1 MISKEMIQNIVKT
14 VFWNSWIKSFVFF
27 MICFAVTAWIVS
39 HFSDV
44 FTAFFNWRNK
54 NFWTGLAILIPT
66 VFLVPMFMNMFLFIK
81 IVQIADNTQK
91 TNKLIQQYIKNKQQP
106 VLKSVKKQNSSLEK
120 KNDL

>member
-1 MISKEMIQNIVKT
+1 MISKERIQSIVKT
-14 VFWNSWIKSFVFF
+14 VFCNAWIKSLVFF
-27 MICFAVTAWIVS
+27 VVCFAATAWIVS

-44 FTAFFNWRNK
+44 FTMFFNWRNK

-91 TNKLIQQYIKNKQQP
+91 TNELIQQYIKHKQQP
-106 VLKSVKKQNSSLEK
+106 VLKSVKETKF
-120 KNDL
+120 